1 MSNEIKRGF
10 AGLEAKVSK
19 LDDGNTN
26 PSKLTIEER
35 PIAAGN
41 TQKPS
46 RQINTSKTVTADP
59 SAVTPIA
66 IGADMTGAIGLFF
79 VEATRD
85 MALRTGAPKSI
96 RENWEILESW
106 IGCAGRPLNEIDKEK
121 VERGWK
127 AYVAYSAAPTKSLKE
142 SFDHFSSMTKAEE
155 SDLPPKAVVEVF
167 GRMLGSSSRISGFT
181 NESAKPVGRT
191 NTPMSRKEL
200 ISLWISALAL
210 GSLVMSVFFMMISR

>member
-10 AGLEAKVSK
+10 AGLETKVSN

-26 PSKLTIEER
+26 PSSVIIEEGSN
-35 PIAAGN
+35 AAGN

-46 RQINTSKTVTADP
+46 RQIITAKTATAGP
-59 SAVTPIA
+59 SSFTPTA
-66 IGADMTGAIGLFF
+66 IGADLTESIGLFF
-79 VEATRD
+79 VETTRD
-85 MALRTGAPKSI
+85 MALRSDAPKTI
-96 RENWEILESW
+96 RENWEILEWW
-106 IGCAGRPLNEIDKEK
+106 IGCAGRPLNENDKEK
-121 VERGWK
+121 VKRGWK
-127 AYVAYSAAPTKSLKE
+127 AYVAYSAAPTKNLKE
-142 SFDHFSSMTKAEE
+142 SFDHFSSITKAEE